1 MAVNALSAQMTRQ
14 APRITSPRARA
25 SLPIVDDSNS
35 LRRGRCSPLCKCSCH
50 KFLRASSPSWLQP
63 ALGAMSLKY
72 SLISYGRR
80 KPCSSPLCDSRS
92 DTSIDIQYQ
101 FPLWL
106 AARAVFCSLS
116 WRSLTGVGA
125 SLWLKVPRIVDIDL
139 VTILES
145 SDIETR
151 LSTFQVLPTDIDSKF
166 GLNLLTVK
174 AYHLKLPSRSANIC
188 SSLWKPACSLSSLSC
203 SVLVLIQYCQT
214 SLGGK

>member
-1 MAVNALSAQMTRQ
+1 MAFNALSAQMTRQ

-25 SLPIVDDSNS
+25 LLPIVDNSNS
-35 LRRGRCSPLCKCSCH
+35 LRRRRCSPLCKCSCH
-50 KFLRASSPSWLQP
+50 KFSRASSPSWLQP

-72 SLISYGRR
+72 SLISYGRP

-101 FPLWL
+101 FPLWI

-139 VTILES
+139 LTILQS

-151 LSTFQVLPTDIDSKF
+151 LSTFQVLPTDIESKF
-166 GLNLLTVK
+166 GLNLLTVM
-174 AYHLKLPSRSANIC
+174 ANRREYFSNNTDIC
-188 SSLWKPACSLSSLSC
+188 N
-203 SVLVLIQYCQT
+203 
-214 SLGGK
+214 